1 VVGRRVNTT
10 TERLWE
16 LIEELRSQGVDRL
29 PPEAELSER
38 LEVSRAT
45 LRDALTQVE
54 LSGGITR
61 RPRLGTRI
69 TQGPSRWEKNGT
81 PGFPVHLIL
90 SLSEFLTSAGIKYSV
105 EELTVR
111 RMHPLPDVARA
122 LGMRRDSYVYDVN
135 RVYVVHG
142 TPAAFLQH
150 YVPTTLAGRPV
161 HISSLTEGAT
171 TFLTE
176 IEHIEGLYGES
187 RITAEVA
194 GEVLARH
201 LGTEV
206 GAPLLVMYARLCG
219 TELPQPVALGRL
231 VFRPEIIGFIVSANG
246 HFNADRPLSPSQ
258 QRTGESAR
266 WGRRRTAPKGAAP

>member
-1 VVGRRVNTT
+1 MTGRRVNST
-10 TERLWE
+10 TERIWE
-16 LIEELRSQGVDRL
+16 LIEEFRRQGIDRL
-29 PPEAELSER
+29 PPEAILSEQLR
-38 LEVSRAT
+38 VSRST

-54 LSGGITR
+54 LAGGITR

-69 TQGPSRWEKNGT
+69 TPFPSRWEKNGT

-105 EELTVR
+105 EDLTIR
-111 RMHPLPDVARA
+111 RVHPLPDVARA
-122 LGMRRDSYVYDVN
+122 LGVRRNAYVYDVT

-150 YVPTTLAGRPV
+150 YVPTILAGRPV
-161 HISSLTEGAT
+161 HISALTEGAT

-194 GEVLARH
+194 GEVLARN

-206 GAPLLVMYARLCG
+206 GAPLLVMYARLFG
-219 TELPQPVALGRL
+219 KELPEPVTLGRL
-231 VFRPEIIGFIVSANG
+231 VFRPEVISFNVSTAG
-246 HFNADRPLSPSQ
+246 HINADAPLTPSQ
-258 QRTGESAR
+258 QRDVR
-266 WGRRRTAPKGAAP
+266 WGRQIPRRREILS